1 MITEFEKLFWK
12 VFKNK
17 YLISLIFENVKCMK
31 LSFLD
36 DNKFYLGN
44 RILFRFIR
52 SLSWITKKRQW
63 PLLKDKLL
71 SNEFIIIKRSSIC
84 RFLKYCKD
92 IDNDEEII
100 KLLYEKKKD
109 QLSQVDLILESVNN
123 NNLKALKIFTKQ
135 FNQKTNHEPMDKIIS
150 ELSVKYS
157 QDSIKI
163 LEFLINERSEG
174 CSKDLDIFSIV
185 NNIEFLEYLS
195 DNINKIFK
203 SNNNNNNNN
212 SNNNGFKLMRF
223 SKFIMISN
231 FRSEELQMK
240 LIDRKLIECEDLK
253 MINDLISYNFK
264 TLNNFNEFKMLPN
277 SFFHYFESYYCGDG
291 GNSRKQLYKHYA
303 ISYCLFK
310 RYLEYDGSDE
320 RNKLSFNIVEFF
332 EIAINSYSLSTFWNF
347 DFRKLNLTLQEKYE
361 ILNIFINFKVDNS
374 NPLEKKLN
382 NLEKIINVL
391 YPFQVVELVESPP
404 QQEKIEEV
412 YKFYNYLKSNYNVNN
427 LIKIIQS
434 YYHLNI
440 IKDGNLNLLN
450 SFLNIFKDEIKDSNF
465 FFEND
470 KLLINQ
476 DCFINCKDNSN
487 TVLLFLD
494 RLLEIKEFK
503 NSDIIYSK
511 SFLQSL
517 KLSLFPISKEDFL
530 NSLLK
535 LKQHFKLTQPL
546 PPSPSLSI
554 KFNYFGDLIFNLL
567 IDNINDKLFI
577 RMVIESFINYLHNDK
592 VIQIL
597 DKLIDFD
604 FESFSLILNSLGND
618 YNINESLLKYKIKV
632 NSSIKILI
640 SSLKWYKYLDFTYL
654 IEDLIINS
662 NDGDGD
668 DGSSEIKLDLQLIEE
683 IINLQIN
690 NEMYQSKPISDLVV
704 DQSLNFMN
712 DLFGGGDDDDFK
724 YISYNAT
731 KFALNKRMFN
741 LLELFYKP
749 KYKKLFQWDEELF
762 SYPPILPNPTSF
774 QPQQL
779 QPHQQNQNIEKEEK
793 GIKKPNNVQKTKEIN
808 IKSKSITNTE
818 LNTEFKQIQSY
829 CFIDDLVMLLELG
842 EVRDALFYFKKYG
855 KNDLKSLSTI
865 NLKKIIK
872 AYEMEI
878 VAQYISLYLSYFG
891 RTVTTDLLYYSLKK
905 GRIDVYQFLYNYN
918 SNFKMI
924 DQYFYTNLAKR
935 GDIPMIK
942 FLLSEDTF
950 TNLSNNRKN
959 EIISQL
965 LTIAIELGNNSLLNW
980 LNAIPS

>member
-71 SNEFIIIKRSSIC
+71 N
-84 RFLKYCKD
+84 

-109 QLSQVDLILESVNN
+109 QLCQVDLILESVNN

-135 FNQKTNHEPMDKIIS
+135 FNQKTNHEPMDKIIG

-195 DNINKIFK
+195 DNINKILK

-231 FRSEELQMK
+231 FPSEELQMK

-264 TLNNFNEFKMLPN
+264 TLNNFNEFNMLPN
-277 SFFHYFESYYCGDG
+277 SFFHYFESCYCGDG

-465 FFEND
+465 FFENE

-476 DCFINCKDNSN
+476 DYFINCKDNSN

-517 KLSLFPISKEDFL
+517 KLSLFPISKENFL

-535 LKQHFKLTQPL
+535 LKQNFKLIQPL

-554 KFNYFGDLIFNLL
+554 KFNYFSDSIFNLL

-577 RMVIESFINYLHNDK
+577 RMVIESFINYLQNDK

-597 DKLIDFD
+597 DKLIEID
-604 FESFSLILNSLGND
+604 FESFSLILNSL
-618 YNINESLLKYKIKV
+618 V

-690 NEMYQSKPISDLVV
+690 NEMYQSKPISDLVF

-712 DLFGGGDDDDFK
+712 DLFGGGDDDFK

-749 KYKKLFQWDEELF
+749 KYKKSFQWDEELF

-793 GIKKPNNVQKTKEIN
+793 EIKKPNNVQKTKEIN

-829 CFIDDLVMLLELG
+829 CFIDDLIMLLELG
-842 EVRDALFYFKKYG
+842 E
-855 KNDLKSLSTI
+855 
-865 NLKKIIK
+865 IIK

-891 RTVTTDLLYYSLKK
+891 RTIATDLLYYSLKK
-905 GRIDVYQFLYNYN
+905 GRIDVYLFLYNYN

-980 LNAIPS
+980 LNALPS